1 MPWPDNAANNA
12 TGPLAGIRVLD
23 LTRALAGPFC
33 AMILGDLGAD
43 VIKVE
48 PMPDGEMIRAWGP
61 FDDGVSVYYLSV
73 NRNKRSLALD
83 FRNPDGLRLLRE
95 MAAEA
100 DIVVENFKPGTVDAM
115 EIGYDALLPANPRI
129 IYASI
134 TGFGPDGPY
143 GTWSGFDQIAQGMSG
158 LMSITGFPE
167 GEPTRVGL
175 PISDL
180 IAGMWAALGV
190 TAAVVQRHTTGKGQ
204 RVETSLLAAMVGM
217 LCIQGQRYLSL
228 DEVPNRMGNDHP
240 VIYPYGA
247 FTAKDGLINVAV
259 GTQDMWA
266 ALCRV
271 LDLEDLTEHS
281 DFADNSGRSAH
292 RDALRDHL
300 NARFATRPA
309 MEWTHTLTTAGIPAG
324 PIYTIDQVFA
334 DPQVIHS
341 KMVEE
346 VEHPLLG
353 TIRQLANPLRMD
365 SLGGRTVCTPP
376 PLLGEHSEEI
386 LKGFGYPDDEIAALI
401 DSGVIGVAEGEA
413 S

>member
-1 MPWPDNAANNA
+1 
-12 TGPLAGIRVLD
+12 
-23 LTRALAGPFC
+23 
-33 AMILGDLGAD
+33 
-43 VIKVE
+43 
-48 PMPDGEMIRAWGP
+48 
-61 FDDGVSVYYLSV
+61 
-73 NRNKRSLALD
+73 
-83 FRNPDGLRLLRE
+83 
-95 MAAEA
+95 
-100 DIVVENFKPGTVDAM
+100 
-115 EIGYDALLPANPRI
+115 
-129 IYASI
+129 
-134 TGFGPDGPY
+134 
-143 GTWSGFDQIAQGMSG
+143 
-158 LMSITGFPE
+158 
-167 GEPTRVGL
+167 
-175 PISDL
+175 
-180 IAGMWAALGV
+180 
-190 TAAVVQRHTTGKGQ
+190 
-204 RVETSLLAAMVGM
+204 
-217 LCIQGQRYLSL
+217 
-228 DEVPNRMGNDHP
+228 MGNDHP